1 MRTHSHPVEATGE
14 PAPSVFQVLRKSLVT
29 VFVLVTL
36 AGCSSAI
43 TSDSTSVGSQSP
55 AITIGP
61 TVGGTINWT
70 SCTGDELD
78 PTMCATFKVPY
89 DYNDA
94 SVGQFSLKLVKHP
107 AAKPEK
113 RIGSMLVNPGGP
125 GFGGIFLA
133 EDPIS
138 YFGGDLVDSFD
149 IIGWDPR
156 GTGESTPAVDCIDN
170 YDTYFTTDPSPQNAA
185 EKKALIDASRL
196 FSEECE
202 KNSGEILPYV
212 STNNSVR
219 DMDAIRAALG
229 EDKITY
235 FGFSYGSELGATWL
249 TMFPNTVRA
258 AVLDG
263 ATDPEADY
271 MQSGL
276 DQAKGFENQ
285 FTMFLKQCSKDVKCP
300 FHNKGN
306 AEGAYDTLI
315 EQLDAQPLVVGG
327 KRAPVNQ
334 AVALTAVSQ
343 AMYSSTMWDELEQAL
358 ADAQKGDGTGLL
370 SLNDE
375 YYQRKGDGTYGNEL
389 EAFNAILCLDDPG
402 PLTVEETDSYIPKFE
417 AVAPRLARG
426 FTSGYGCVF
435 WKAKPDRRIAIT
447 GKGAG
452 PVIVIGTTGDAATP
466 LESSRRM
473 ATALEDGRLI
483 VVTANRHT
491 GYGEN
496 DCVTTAVNKY
506 LLTASVTFAE
516 KAC

>member
-1 MRTHSHPVEATGE
+1 MRTHSHTDEATGE

-29 VFVLVTL
+29 AFVLITL
-36 AGCSSAI
+36 ASCSSAI
-43 TSDSTSVGSQSP
+43 TSVSPSVNTDSPATSVRPG
-55 AITIGP
+55 
-61 TVGGTINWT
+61 VDGTFKWT
-70 SCTGDELD
+70 SCSGDELD

-89 DYNDA
+89 DYENPT
-94 SVGQFSLKLVKHP
+94 VGQFSLKLVKHP
-107 AAKPEK
+107 ATNPKK

-125 GFGGIFLA
+125 GFGGTFLA

-156 GTGESTPAVDCIDN
+156 GTGESTPAVDCINN
-170 YDTYFTTDPSPQNAA
+170 YDEYFTTDPSPENAA
-185 EKKALIDASRL
+185 EKKALVDATRL

-202 KNSGEILPYV
+202 RKNGKILPYI
-212 STNNSVR
+212 STNNTAR

-263 ATDPEADY
+263 ASDPNADY
-271 MQSGL
+271 TQSAL
-276 DQAKGFENQ
+276 DQAKGFEKQ
-285 FTMFLKQCSKDVKCP
+285 FSMFLKQCSADATCP
-300 FHNKGN
+300 FYNRGD
-306 AEGAYDTLI
+306 AEGAYDKLI
-315 EQLDAQPLVVGG
+315 EKLDTRPLVVGG
-327 KRAPVNQ
+327 ARAPVNQ
-334 AVALTAVSQ
+334 AVALTAIFQ
-343 AMYSSTMWDELEQAL
+343 AMYSATMWNELEQAL
-358 ADAQKGDGTGLL
+358 ADAQLGDGTGLL
-370 SLNDE
+370 SLNDD

-402 PLTVEETDSYIPKFE
+402 PQTIEETDSYIPKFE

-426 FTSGYGCVF
+426 FTNGYGCVF

-447 GKGAG
+447 GIGAG

-473 ATALEDGRLI
+473 ASALEDGRLI

-491 GYGEN
+491 GYGVN
-496 DCVTTAVNKY
+496 DCVITAVNKY
-506 LLTASVTFAE
+506 LLTASVTFPE

>member
-14 PAPSVFQVLRKSLVT
+14 PAPSVCQVLRKSLVT
-29 VFVLVTL
+29 TFVLISLV
-36 AGCSSAI
+36 GCSSA
-43 TSDSTSVGSQSP
+43 STSETTLGNAQ
-55 AITIGP
+55 P
-61 TVGGTINWT
+61 TVTSNALALGGTINWK
-70 SCTGDELD
+70 SCSGDELD
-78 PTMCATFKVPY
+78 PTMCATFQVPY
-89 DYNDA
+89 DYKNP
-94 SVGQFSLKLVKHP
+94 SVGQFSLNLVKHP
-107 AAKPEK
+107 AAKPQK

-125 GFGGIFLA
+125 GFGGAFLA

-156 GTGESTPAVDCIDN
+156 GTGKSTPAVDCIDN

-185 EKKALIDASRL
+185 EKKTLIDATRL
-196 FSEECE
+196 FTEECE
-202 KNSGEILPYV
+202 KKSGAILPYV
-212 STNNSVR
+212 STNNTVR
-219 DMDAIRAALG
+219 DMDSIRAALG
-229 EDKITY
+229 EEKITY

-249 TMFPNTVRA
+249 TMFPTTVRA

-263 ATDPEADY
+263 ASDPNADY
-271 MQSGL
+271 IQSGL
-276 DQAKGFENQ
+276 DQAKGFEKQ
-285 FTMFLKQCSKDVKCP
+285 FAIFLKECSQEVTCA
-300 FHNKGN
+300 FHNKGD
-306 AEGAYDTLI
+306 AEGAYEKLM
-315 EQLDAQPLVVGG
+315 EELDARPLVVGG

-334 AVALTAVSQ
+334 AVAFTAIAQ
-343 AMYSSTMWDELEQAL
+343 AMYSSTMWGELEQAL
-358 ADAQKGDGTGLL
+358 ADAQKGKGAGLL
-370 SLNDE
+370 SLNDD

-402 PLTVEETDSYIPKFE
+402 PLTVEETDSYLPKFE
-417 AVAPRLARG
+417 AVAPRLAHG

-435 WKAKPDRRIAIT
+435 WKAPPDRRIAIT

-452 PVIVIGTTGDAATP
+452 PVIVIGTTGDPATP

-496 DCVTTAVNKY
+496 DCVTTTVNKY